1 MEERFLK
8 ILPKI
13 QLHGRIFFR
22 HVKCRQT
29 RDEAIAEMVA
39 LAWKWFVR
47 LTNRGK
53 DVSNFPVTFC
63 RFAGFA
69 VKSGR
74 RLCGQEKPKDVMS
87 PVAQKLKGF
96 RVESF
101 TPNPGHAFDAV
112 GSGKRRRSACWV
124 PWCRGRQIL
133 GSDAGCGAEPMHNSP
148 CRAIFDAHAGALV
161 EAVHKESYSA
171 SPAKTQAQVHLRCPA
186 GLLTVMATGKFS
198 TSMTRQFSTVLK
210 TKELRREERPGY

>member
-22 HVKCRQT
+22 HIKCRQT

-96 RVESF
+96 RVESLPISSR
-101 TPNPGHAFDAV
+101 TSHENLYASVQGQRELDAF
-112 GSGKRRRSACWV
+112 
-124 PWCRGRQIL
+124 
-133 GSDAGCGAEPMHNSP
+133 
-148 CRAIFDAHAGALV
+148 
-161 EAVHKESYSA
+161 
-171 SPAKTQAQVHLRCPA
+171 
-186 GLLTVMATGKFS
+186 
-198 TSMTRQFSTVLK
+198 
-210 TKELRREERPGY
+210 EERLQSNTTTPVDEQAAFRIDFPEWMKTWSERDKRIIRDMISGERTFDLSRKYGCSPGRISQKREQYHKDWDRFCDEPVVD